1 MIKIKSVKKMV
12 ESVSETEWDRAQD
25 FAKSIGGDLSNKSPR
40 EMVAYLD
47 RNGYEL
53 KNSEF
58 ISDTLLDLYGSGS
71 DNLSWRIQR
80 IVKKAGFSF
89 RPDGDMDY
97 SSRGLFSGIC
107 YGPKGEKRS
116 IASLLSGKDLNDYME
131 WRDIVKK
138 YSSWIKE
145 SNNAAKGKKRRI
157 VEEEEDEMPIKT
169 NRFMIRSKRGIIS
182 PNAIDFDIKNFE
194 AYASSGQEADSI
206 SIGFTKNDVLITLD
220 MKADDILAAIRE
232 YVR

>member
-1 MIKIKSVKKMV
+1 MITVRAIREQQKKS
-12 ESVSETEWDRAQD
+12 
-25 FAKSIGGDLSNKSPR
+25 
-40 EMVAYLD
+40 
-47 RNGYEL
+47 
-53 KNSEF
+53 
-58 ISDTLLDLYGSGS
+58 
-71 DNLSWRIQR
+71 
-80 IVKKAGFSF
+80 
-89 RPDGDMDY
+89 
-97 SSRGLFSGIC
+97 
-107 YGPKGEKRS
+107 
-116 IASLLSGKDLNDYME
+116 
-131 WRDIVKK
+131 
-138 YSSWIKE
+138 E
-145 SNNAAKGKKRRI
+145 SNRKLASTQRLENKQRF